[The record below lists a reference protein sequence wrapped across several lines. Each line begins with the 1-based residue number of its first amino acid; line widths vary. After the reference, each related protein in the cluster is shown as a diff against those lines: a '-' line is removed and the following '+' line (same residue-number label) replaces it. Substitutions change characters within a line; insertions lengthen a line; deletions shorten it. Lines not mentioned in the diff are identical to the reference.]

1 MEILQDLPFMYK
13 YTRNPPTTIGITSH
27 KNTGIYNLEYNHM
40 EEFMKC
46 KANISIFEVLQIP

>member
-1 MEILQDLPFMYK
+1 MYK